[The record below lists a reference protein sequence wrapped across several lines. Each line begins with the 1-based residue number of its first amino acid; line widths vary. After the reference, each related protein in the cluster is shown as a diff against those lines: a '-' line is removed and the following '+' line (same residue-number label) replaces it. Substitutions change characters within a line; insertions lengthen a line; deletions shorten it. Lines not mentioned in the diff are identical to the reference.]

1 MYRFLALLL
10 IVALASLVTSAAVVQ
25 ASEDEAAPQLQK
37 KNHEET
43 DPHFDGNG
51 GINRHQTTGDH
62 GPNGEEYGNYS
73 GAEPKPRAFEL
84 TWGAMIG
91 WIVDLATPR

>member
-1 MYRFLALLL
+1 MNRFLALFL
-10 IVALASLVTSAAVVQ
+10 IVALTGLVALPGVAQ
-25 ASEDEAAPQLQK
+25 ASEDAAAPQLQQ

-43 DPHFDGNG
+43 EPHFDGNG

-73 GAEPKPRAFEL
+73 DADPKIGTLEL
-84 TWGAMIG
+84 IWIAMTR
-91 WIVDLATPR
+91 WIVNLPATR